1 MTAETG
7 TRSLRATG
15 RLPTLPRTFLAR
27 TRLWECLDD
36 AVLGAVTTVTA
47 PAGSGKTMGV
57 AGWLQDRARHDARSA
72 PPLWLDAAGP
82 LTADD
87 LAAALDAPTDSTDAG
102 GPARDRSRIVVVDNA
117 ERLERECVAVI
128 DDALDH
134 APQRMRLV
142 LLSRWDV
149 PLRRLVPTML
159 GLLTDLRGDVVRLD
173 DGEAAALVRLHAP
186 DAPEGVVRQILDQA
200 QGWCAVVVLA
210 ARAARVAGL
219 RATAPLRSSAQ
230 GPLVSDLMAREV
242 FASLSPRERH
252 VLLSICHETGVTAAE
267 ACLVSNDP
275 RALEVLEA
283 MEETGLLVQRDVA
296 TAPGEDARFR
306 MHPMLLDVV
315 RRRFVTGGVDVQRA
329 QATIARSSDVELA
342 RGNLGRAFDLAAI
355 GGGTHA
361 SEFVAAHGLL
371 LVLCGDHARVGDVT
385 RSASTALRAEPS
397 ASLAVAVERWFAD
410 DAVGVGQWLEPLREL
425 VGGDLRA
432 EAGSAIA
439 GLLRASLGLEPVG
452 PATRTAVELAQTRAR
467 SLQPGHRALLLTL
480 TGSAQTWLGDLRDAE
495 INLSS
500 AILAARS
507 EGAHALEHVA
517 MGNLALTEYLR
528 GREPGLAGLVRRL
541 SEVSTVPSVGG
552 PTTVAALLGRMHT
565 EPWTFVDPTA
575 PTEVTAPLCSGLAG
589 EFWARVAGAR
599 SLALRGRAVE
609 AQGLLDAPSGLA
621 LPRHLDVVLEVERAL
636 LAVVSDDVDR
646 LRETA
651 DALHRLD
658 AAGDEAL
665 VRGFLAACRGELGAA
680 ARLFEAAARG
690 ADSGQPD
697 TVTLAL
703 VAGAQVADALGSP
716 AGADALL
723 AGALRR
729 AEHRESA
736 LPFAG
741 WLGHA
746 TPVPLLLS
754 RATAG
759 GASPWVQRLVDGLAT
774 AGPLSSRVSFLSPTA
789 QETRSA
795 TALVAT
801 PLLTSRERDVL
812 LHLARGATYED
823 ISATLYVTTNTVK
836 THVTNL
842 YKKLGAR
849 TRSEALAAARS
860 QFLL

>member
-1 MTAETG
+1 MTAEAG
-7 TRSLRATG
+7 TRSLPGTH

-27 TRLWECLDD
+27 SRLWECLDD
-36 AVLGAVTTVTA
+36 GARGALTTVTA

-57 AGWLQDRARHDARSA
+57 AGWLQDRSRHDARA
-72 PPLWLDAAGP
+72 VPPTWLDAAGP
-82 LTADD
+82 LTSAE
-87 LAAALDAPTDSTDAG
+87 LAAALDRAADAADEAGDS
-102 GPARDRSRIVVVDNA
+102 RDGVGIVVVDNA
-117 ERLERECVAVI
+117 ERLEPACVALV
-128 DDALDH
+128 DDALDR
-134 APQRMRLV
+134 APQRMHLV

-149 PLRRLVPTML
+149 PLRRLVPAML

-173 DGEAAALVRLHAP
+173 DDEAAALVRLHAP
-186 DAPEGVVRQILDQA
+186 DAPESVVRRILDQA

-210 ARAARVAGL
+210 ARAARAAGL
-219 RATAPLRSSAQ
+219 RAASPLRPSTQ

-252 VLLSICHETGVTAAE
+252 VLLSICHEPSVTAAD
-267 ACLVSNDP
+267 ACLAANEP
-275 RALEVLEA
+275 RALDVLEA

-296 TAPGEDARFR
+296 TEAEGGARFR
-306 MHPMLLDVV
+306 VHPMLLDVV

-342 RGNLGRAFDLAAI
+342 RGNLGRALELAAV
-355 GGGTHA
+355 GGGSRA
-361 SEFVAAHGLL
+361 SAFVGEHGLL
-371 LVLCGDHARVGDVT
+371 MVLRGDHARIAALAT
-385 RSASTALRAEPS
+385 SASTALRAEPS
-397 ASLAVAVERWFAD
+397 ASLALAVERWFAD
-410 DAVGVGQWLEPLREL
+410 DAVGVGQWLEPLPEP
-425 VGGDLRA
+425 VAGDLRA

-439 GLLRASLGLEPVG
+439 GLLRASLGLEALG
-452 PATRTAVELAQTRAR
+452 PATRTAVALAQTRGG
-467 SLQPGHRALLLTL
+467 SLQPGYRALLLTL
-480 TGSAQTWLGDLRDAE
+480 IGSAQTWLGDLRDAE
-495 INLSS
+495 SSLSS

-507 EGAHALEHVA
+507 EGAGALEHVA

-528 GREPGLAGLVRRL
+528 GREPGSAGLVRLL
-541 SEVSTVPSVGG
+541 SEGSTLPSVGG
-552 PTTVAALLGRMHT
+552 PAAVTALLARMHT
-565 EPWTFVDPTA
+565 EPWTFVDPAA
-575 PTEVTAPLCSGLAG
+575 PTELTAPLSSGLAG
-589 EFWARVAGAR
+589 EFWAWVARAR

-609 AQGLLDAPSGLA
+609 AQVVLGTPAGLA
-621 LPRHLDVVLEVERAL
+621 LPRHLDIVLEVERAL
-636 LAVVSDDVDR
+636 LAVVSGDVDR
-646 LRETA
+646 LRESA

-658 AAGDEAL
+658 APDDEAL

-680 ARLFEAAARG
+680 ARLLEAAASG
-690 ADSGQPD
+690 ADRGQPD

-716 AGADALL
+716 AGADVLL

-729 AEHRESA
+729 AEHRGSA
-736 LPFAG
+736 YAFVG

-746 TPVPLLLS
+746 TPVPLLLA

-759 GASPWVQRLVDGLAT
+759 GASTWVQHLADGLAT

-795 TALVAT
+795 TTLVAT
-801 PLLTSRERDVL
+801 PPLTSRERDVL

-823 ISATLYVTTNTVK
+823 ISATLFVTTNTVK

>member
-1 MTAETG
+1 MTAEAG
-7 TRSLRATG
+7 TRTVAGTD

-36 AVLGAVTTVTA
+36 GVRGAVTTVTA

-57 AGWLQDRARHDARSA
+57 AGWLQDRSRHDPRGA
-72 PPLWLDAAGP
+72 PPQWLDAAGP
-82 LTADD
+82 LTSAE
-87 LAAALDAPTDSTDAG
+87 LTAALDRSADAADG
-102 GPARDRSRIVVVDNA
+102 VGASGDGVGIVVVDNA
-117 ERLERECVAVI
+117 ERLEPSCVVLI

-134 APQRMRLV
+134 TPQRMRLV

-149 PLRRLVPTML
+149 PLRRLVPAML
-159 GLLTDLRGDVVRLD
+159 GILTDLRGDVVRLD
-173 DGEAAALVRLHAP
+173 DEEAAALVRLHAP
-186 DAPEGVVRQILDQA
+186 DAPDSVVRRILDQA

-210 ARAARVAGL
+210 ARAARSAGL
-219 RATAPLRSSAQ
+219 RAMSSHRPPTQ

-252 VLLSICHETGVTAAE
+252 VLLSICHEPSVTAAD
-267 ACLVSNDP
+267 ACLAANEP
-275 RALEVLEA
+275 RALDVLEA
-283 MEETGLLVQRDVA
+283 MEQTGLLVQRDAA
-296 TAPGEDARFR
+296 TEGEGGARFR
-306 MHPMLLDVV
+306 VHPMLLDVV

-342 RGNLGRAFDLAAI
+342 RGNLGRALDLASV
-355 GGGTHA
+355 GGGGRA
-361 SEFVAAHGLL
+361 SAFVGEHGLL
-371 LVLCGDHARVGDVT
+371 MVLRGDHARIAALA
-385 RSASTALRAEPS
+385 RSATTALRAEPS

-410 DAVGVGQWLEPLREL
+410 DAVGVGQWLEPLHEP
-425 VGGDLRA
+425 VTGDVRA

-439 GLLRASLGLEPVG
+439 GLLRASLGLEALG
-452 PATRTAVELAQTRAR
+452 PATRTAVELARTRAG
-467 SLQPGHRALLLTL
+467 SLPPGHRALLLTL
-480 TGSAQTWLGDLRDAE
+480 IGSAQTWLGDLRDAE
-495 INLSS
+495 GSLSG

-507 EGAHALEHVA
+507 EGAGALEQVA
-517 MGNLALTEYLR
+517 TDGLALTEYLR
-528 GREPGLAGLVRRL
+528 GREPGSAGLVRRL
-541 SEVSTVPSVGG
+541 SEASTASSVGG
-552 PTTVAALLGRMHT
+552 PATVTALLARMHT
-565 EPWTFVDPTA
+565 EPWTFVDPAA
-575 PTEVTAPLCSGLAG
+575 PTDVTAPLSSGLAG

-609 AQGLLDAPSGLA
+609 AQLVLDTPAGLA
-621 LPRHLDVVLEVERAL
+621 LPRHLEIVLEVERAL
-636 LAVVSDDVDR
+636 LAVVSDDADR

-658 AAGDEAL
+658 APGDEAL

-680 ARLFEAAARG
+680 VRLLEAAARG
-690 ADSGQPD
+690 ADRGQPD

-703 VAGAQVADALGSP
+703 VAGAQVVDALGSP
-716 AGADALL
+716 ADADLLL

-736 LPFAG
+736 LAFVG

-746 TPVPLLLS
+746 TPVPLLLA
-754 RATAG
+754 RATASG
-759 GASPWVQRLVDGLAT
+759 PSAWVQHLADGLAT

-789 QETRSA
+789 HETRSA

-823 ISATLYVTTNTVK
+823 ISATLFVTTNTVK